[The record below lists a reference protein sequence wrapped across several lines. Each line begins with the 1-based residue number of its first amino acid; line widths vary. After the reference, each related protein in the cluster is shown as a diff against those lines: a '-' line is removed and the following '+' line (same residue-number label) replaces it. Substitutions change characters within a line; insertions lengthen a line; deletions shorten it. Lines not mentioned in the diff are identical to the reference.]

1 METDTK
7 ENFVEINYFSHFSNV
22 YREILYQKCLNVLNT
37 SCFLIKSKDNTI
49 KSIKNHKEFNPNEG
63 DNMIARIRKSLK
75 TNDYEAINPMNVL
88 KLYKSRFNDNCL
100 DDKIWYPVKSQKYHD
115 EGNNQNYI
123 LNENDIFKIG
133 KKKYN
138 VFKKY
143 CSLKEKK
150 SSIINDDNSN
160 NNISYISSINKKSKP
175 ILNFD
180 IKSDQYIINNNKNN
194 EKVDEVNK
202 QQIKCSNE
210 DKNGFSLCSIG
221 DIEKIY
227 LNQNRNERRAFTEN
241 ENKNEIIYETED
253 KKETSNR
260 SENRNFTENENEYE
274 NEYNKCWLCF
284 NSDSDINNPLI
295 SLCNCHNFIHYKCL
309 KMYLSSKIIIT
320 ENLKRTVTTYRCEK
334 FNCDICNKPYHLR
347 FRIPEFDK
355 IYELIDLTL
364 PEGTDYIGLES
375 LDYIKDNNNIKTL
388 HIVKLEDQEITIGKQ
403 ESNDIIHYDISEST
417 DYAVLRYNKSNG
429 NLFLENKSEKFD
441 TLVLVRGNIK
451 IKEEKTFFQIG
462 NTKISM
468 KLTASKL
475 EKDAVYSD
483 NSCC

>member
-1 METDTK
+1 MEKD
-7 ENFVEINYFSHFSNV
+7 INIFKICYLLKL
-22 YREILYQKCLNVLNT
+22 EILNNNINNYQNLFEFNPFN
-37 SCFLIKSKDNTI
+37 CFLIKSKDNTI
-49 KSIKNHKEFNPNEG
+49 KSIKNHKDFNPNEG
-63 DNMIARIRKSLK
+63 DNMIARIRKSIK
-75 TNDYEAINPMNVL
+75 TNDYEAINPINEL
-88 KLYKSRFNDNCL
+88 KLYKSRFSDNCL
-100 DDKIWYPVKSQKYHD
+100 DDKLWFPVKSQKYID

-123 LNENDIFKIG
+123 LNENDIIKIG

-138 VFKKY
+138 VFMKN
-143 CSLKEKK
+143 CSLEEKK

-202 QQIKCSNE
+202 HQIKCSNE

-241 ENKNEIIYETED
+241 EIIYETED

-260 SENRNFTENENEYE
+260 SENRNFTENENEYD
-274 NEYNKCWLCF
+274 YNKCWLCF
-284 NSDSDINNPLI
+284 NSDSDANNPLI
-295 SLCNCHNFIHYKCL
+295 SLCNCHNFIHYQCL
-309 KMYLSSKIIIT
+309 KMYLSLKLIIT
-320 ENLKRTVTTYRCEK
+320 ENSKRTVTTYRCEK
-334 FNCDICNKPYHLR
+334 FNCDICNKPYYLR
-347 FRIPEFDK
+347 FRILEFDK
-355 IYELIDLTL
+355 TYELIDLTL

-388 HIVKLEDQEITIGKQ
+388 HIVKLEGQEITIGKQ
-403 ESNDIIHYDISEST
+403 ESNDIIDYDISEST
-417 DYAVLRYNKSNG
+417 DYAMLRYNKSNG

-468 KLTASKL
+468 KLKISKL
-475 EKDAVYSD
+475 EKDAIYSD